1 MKINVFQVILWTFGG
16 YFLVR
21 LVGLLLLQITP
32 SFQHDFVPQAATL
45 CAVYLALC
53 ALFAGRR
60 PGRSWSETFATRR
73 TNPWLIIFAFFL
85 GIVVCVP
92 ADAFADFIERLAP
105 MDKALKEQLERALK
119 PRSMAHGVAL
129 FMFIAGIAPFAEE
142 LFFRGALYTGLRPS
156 HTPLSAGWTTA
167 VFFTLSHDEPRFW
180 PSILILAG
188 LLATVRAVSG
198 SLWPS
203 VFMHVAFNATSLAV
217 FLAPPPFKDPSLVV
231 VFGCIPIALA
241 LLGLMVWIGRHSESA
256 DRARRVDLEPD
267 PGIGETDP

>member
-1 MKINVFQVILWTFGG
+1 MKINVFQVIVWTFGG

-32 SFQHDFVPQAATL
+32 SIQHDAVPQAATL

-73 TNPWLIIFAFFL
+73 TSVWLVLLAFLL
-85 GIVVCVP
+85 GIAVCLP
-92 ADAFADFIERLAP
+92 ADAFAGFIERLAP
-105 MDKALKEQLERALK
+105 MDKALKDELERAYK
-119 PRSMAHGVAL
+119 PRSLAHGVAL
-129 FMFIAGIAPFAEE
+129 FIFVAGVGPLAEE

-156 HTPLSAGWTTA
+156 HAPLSAGWTTA

-203 VFMHVAFNATSLAV
+203 VFLHAAFNATALAMP
-217 FLAPPPFKDPSLVV
+217 FAPPPFKESGLVV
-231 VFGCIPIALA
+231 VLGCIPIALA
-241 LLGLMVWIGRHSESA
+241 LVGAIAWIGRRSESA